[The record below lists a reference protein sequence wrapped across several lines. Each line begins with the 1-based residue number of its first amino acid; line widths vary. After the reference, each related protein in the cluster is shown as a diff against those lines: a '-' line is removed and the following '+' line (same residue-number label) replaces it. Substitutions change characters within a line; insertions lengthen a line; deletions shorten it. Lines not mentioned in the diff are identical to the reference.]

1 MSLLDTLLF
10 PLAFAA
16 ALGCGLIAGT
26 FFAFSTFV
34 MKALASV
41 SAERGI
47 AAMQSINVVVLN
59 PLFLGVFVGTAALCL
74 VLAALALVRWAQPG
88 AAWLL
93 IGSVLYLFGN
103 LFVTRAFNIPLNNS
117 LAQLE
122 PSAAGSATELATSW
136 QAYVRDW
143 TRWNHV
149 RTITALLGAAA
160 FTGALCRMAA
170 ARA

>member
-16 ALGCGLIAGT
+16 ALGCGVIAGT
-26 FFAFSTFV
+26 FFAFSNFV
-34 MKALASV
+34 MEALARV

-74 VLAALALVRWAQPG
+74 MLAALALVRWAQPG
-88 AAWLL
+88 ATWLL

-103 LFVTRAFNIPLNNS
+103 LFVTRAFNIPLNNA
-117 LAQLE
+117 LARLD
-122 PSAAGSATELATSW
+122 PSAAESATAW

-143 TRWNHV
+143 TRWNHA

-170 ARA
+170 ARG

>member
-26 FFAFSTFV
+26 FFAFSNFV
-34 MKALASV
+34 MGALAKL

-59 PLFLGVFVGTAALCL
+59 PLFLGVFVGTSALCL
-74 VLAALALVRWAQPG
+74 VLAALAVMRWAQPA

-93 IGSVLYLFGN
+93 SGSVLYLLGN
-103 LFVTRAFNIPLNNS
+103 LFVTRAFNIPLNNA
-117 LAQLE
+117 LARID
-122 PSAAGSATELATSW
+122 PSAAESATVW
-136 QAYVRDW
+136 RAYVRDW

-149 RTITALLGAAA
+149 RTVTALLGAAA
-160 FTGALCRMAA
+160 FICALSRMTATPA
-170 ARA
+170 

>member
-26 FFAFSTFV
+26 FFAFSNFV
-34 MKALASV
+34 MKALARV
-41 SAERGI
+41 PAERGI

-74 VLAALALVRWAQPG
+74 VLAALALMRWSQPA

-93 IGSVLYLFGN
+93 NGSVLYLLGN
-103 LFVTRAFNIPLNNS
+103 LFVTRAFNIPLNDA
-117 LAQLE
+117 LAQLD
-122 PSAAGSATELATSW
+122 PSAVESATAW

-143 TRWNHV
+143 THWNHV
-149 RTITALLGAAA
+149 RTVTALLGAAA
-160 FTGALCRMAA
+160 FTCALCRMAA
-170 ARA
+170 TRA